1 MAGQRQTDFTPRNIA
16 APEKHGGLPRCMKPG
31 SDGALSLRDQARQI
45 SLSTSNP
52 ATAWQMLLS
61 WASQQ
66 PDRNEAMHPVL
77 FQMLRHADKP
87 GFAAIAPQVVHE
99 ASRCSMHAE
108 ARENLA
114 RMLGNAC
121 TAHGLVFNPASF
133 SLTAH
138 AAQSPGQPATLS
150 HPLSHAGNAPAQPVQ
165 AQSQDSGFFTI
176 LLDALSKMKEQVRDL
191 TTLERATLM
200 EGNDLRRDVAT
211 EQMQAALPNAIIANT
226 PNYAQEPLMQM
237 PLSLQ
242 EVNPPLPPP
251 PVLKRCVAANP
262 HPADGGPAH
271 PHMPPGPADG
281 LQRYHEM
288 PARRHPVINSVQP
301 RPLPALRIKA
311 IHQVPAPSGP
321 VESKIKYPTA
331 IIPVRSDQMPKVPKL
346 PGVPEALTPLHA
358 KKPAKEPTKEPA
370 LPVAKTRQL
379 PAKTRLAHAKPSQA
393 SGKRAHPHA
402 VHAKSRRHVRMRLQP
417 GSAKVKTGLQAD
429 ARKETVPKRP
439 SYQAKVQNLRQEA
452 PERSAPAAERDSASR
467 KKARERVVLL
477 LLGNGRRNQRRKQ
490 SKRQRK

>member
-1 MAGQRQTDFTPRNIA
+1 MAGQRQTDFTPRSIA

-31 SDGALSLRDQARQI
+31 PDGQSPKEQVKEILLSIKD
-45 SLSTSNP
+45 P
-52 ATAWQMLLS
+52 ATAWRMLLD
-61 WASQQ
+61 WVSQQ

-77 FQMLRHADKP
+77 FQMLRYADKP

-99 ASRCSMHAE
+99 ASRCSMHGE

-114 RMLGNAC
+114 RMLGDAC
-121 TAHGLVFNPASF
+121 TAHGLVFNPVSF
-133 SLTAH
+133 SLTAP
-138 AAQSPGQPATLS
+138 ATQAPGQQAALS

-165 AQSQDSGFFTI
+165 AQPQDSGFFTLI
-176 LLDALSKMKEQVRDL
+176 LDALSKMKEQVRDL

-211 EQMQAALPNAIIANT
+211 EQVQAVLPNAIIANT
-226 PNYAQEPLMQM
+226 PNYAQEPLMQL

-242 EVNPPLPPP
+242 EENPLLPS
-251 PVLKRCVAANP
+251 VQVVKRSLAAHP
-262 HPADGGPAH
+262 RPADGGPAH
-271 PHMPPGPADG
+271 PHTHPGPADG

-288 PARRHPVINSVQP
+288 PARRHPAFNSVQP

-311 IHQVPAPSGP
+311 IHQVPVPSGP
-321 VESKIKYPTA
+321 AESKIKYPA
-331 IIPVRSDQMPKVPKL
+331 ANIPVRSDQMPKVPKL

-358 KKPAKEPTKEPA
+358 RKPAKEPA

-393 SGKRAHPHA
+393 PAKRAHPA
-402 VHAKSRRHVRMRLQP
+402 NVRVKPSRYVRMHLQH
-417 GSAKVKTGLQAD
+417 GSAKQAK
-429 ARKETVPKRP
+429 ARIPAESRKKERTPKILAAPVGVQALKQGQPKRG
-439 SYQAKVQNLRQEA
+439 
-452 PERSAPAAERDSASR
+452 APAIQRDSASR

-477 LLGNGRRNQRRKQ
+477 LLGNGRRNERRKQ